1 MNTRTATLSEPIILA
16 IDTSSKVTSLAVAQ
30 GERLLR
36 SSAELHDD
44 QRSETL
50 WSDVQS
56 LLERL
61 GKTISDVALFGV
73 CTGPGGFTGLR
84 VGISAAKGFSAATNK
99 PIVGVTSLEAA
110 AVSAEAA
117 DLVCV
122 MVNAYKG
129 DVYSQL
135 FSFYGDGLPR
145 SENEPIVSSYQHAL
159 ERVLD
164 VDELILA
171 GDALEPGM
179 KIIQDFISKHRK
191 GNWVVDR
198 AHHELAVAI
207 AKIAYLKSRRR
218 EFASADTVRAC
229 YVRPS
234 EAEIKL
240 SLGLLGSKIKR
251 SMRPEQS

>member
-1 MNTRTATLSEPIILA
+1 MTTINATLSEPIILA

-30 GERLLR
+30 AERLLR

-50 WSDVQS
+50 WLDIQTV
-56 LLERL
+56 LNRL
-61 GKTISDVALFGV
+61 GKTISDVSLFAV

-110 AVSAEAA
+110 AVSAETAGP
-117 DLVCV
+117 VCV

-129 DVYSQL
+129 EVYSQL
-135 FSFYGDGLPR
+135 FSPYDDGTLR
-145 SENEPIVSSYQHAL
+145 SKNEPIVSSYQHAL

-164 VDELILA
+164 VDELVLT

-179 KIIQDFISKHRK
+179 KIIEDFISKRGK
-191 GNWVVDR
+191 GKWVVNR
-198 AHHELAVAI
+198 AHRELAISI
-207 AKIAYLKSRRR
+207 AKIAYVKSSRR
-218 EFASADTVRAC
+218 EFDSADTLTAC